1 MNKTNQKVRE
11 MIELT
16 YQLEKIYGGSTS
28 LPTTAPRYR
37 GPFYPSDPCLG
48 PIDITTYF

>member
-1 MNKTNQKVRE
+1 MKKNNQKVQE

-16 YQLEKIYGGSTS
+16 YQLEKFYGGSTS
-28 LPTTAPRYR
+28 QPTTAPRYQ
-37 GPFYPSDPCLG
+37 GPTYPSEPCLG